1 METLM
6 KMKWKIGSV
15 EIENPFILAPMAGV
29 TDLPFRILCKEQGAG
44 LLCTEMVSA
53 KAISFHNKNTISLM
67 QIDPVEHPVSMQ
79 IFGSE
84 PDLMAEVAKSI
95 EEQPFDIL
103 DINMGCPVKKIV
115 NNKSGSYLMK
125 DLKLASEII
134 ETAVKSTKLKVS
146 VKFRKGWDM
155 NSVNAVEF
163 ARMCEDSGAAYLTV
177 HGRTRSAFYSG
188 EADWDIICR
197 VKQTVKIPVIG
208 NGDIATPYD
217 AERMIKETGVDG
229 VMIGRACLGNPWLI
243 SQTHRYLNE
252 RIEPQPIPVSEIKAF
267 LLKHIQELSAYY
279 GQDMGLA
286 ISRKFVCWYC
296 KNLRDAKRFREIYTK
311 LNDYDA
317 AMKAIDEYFDSF
329 AGEER

>member
-1 METLM
+1 M
-6 KMKWKIGSV
+6 K
-15 EIENPFILAPMAGV
+15 ILDFDSNVFMAPMAGI
-29 TDLPFRILCKEQGAG
+29 TDKPLRRLTASLGPGTIVS
-44 LLCTEMVSA
+44 EMVA
-53 KAISFHNKNTISLM
+53 VNAIQRKNPKTYRIA
-67 QIDPVEHPVSMQ
+67 DVRDEPYPVVVQLVGGAPVL
-79 IFGSE
+79 FGE
-84 PDLMAEVAKSI
+84 AVRLAEELGARSI
-95 EEQPFDIL
+95 

>member
-1 METLM
+1 M
-6 KMKWKIGSV
+6 K
-15 EIENPFILAPMAGV
+15 ILDFDSNVFMAPMAGI
-29 TDLPFRILCKEQGAG
+29 TDKPLRRLTASLGPGTIVS
-44 LLCTEMVSA
+44 EMVA
-53 KAISFHNKNTISLM
+53 VNAIQRKNPKTYRIADVRDEPYPVVVQLVGG
-67 QIDPVEHPVSMQ
+67 DPVL
-79 IFGSE
+79 FGE
-84 PDLMAEVAKSI
+84 AVRLAEELGARSI
-95 EEQPFDIL
+95 

-252 RIEPQPIPVSEIKAF
+252 GVEPQPIPVSEIKAF
-267 LLKHIQELSAYY
+267 LLKHIQELSTYY

>member
-1 METLM
+1 M
-6 KMKWKIGSV
+6 K
-15 EIENPFILAPMAGV
+15 ILDFDSNVFMAPMAGI
-29 TDLPFRILCKEQGAG
+29 TDKPLRRLTASLGPGTIVS
-44 LLCTEMVSA
+44 EMVA
-53 KAISFHNKNTISLM
+53 VNAIQRKNPKTYRIADVRDEPYPVVVQLVGG
-67 QIDPVEHPVSMQ
+67 DPVL
-79 IFGSE
+79 FGE
-84 PDLMAEVAKSI
+84 AVRLAEELGARSI
-95 EEQPFDIL
+95 

-146 VKFRKGWDM
+146 IKFRKGWDM

>member
-1 METLM
+1 MM
-6 KMKWKIGSV
+6 K
-15 EIENPFILAPMAGV
+15 ILDFDSNVFMAPMAGI
-29 TDLPFRILCKEQGAG
+29 TDKPLRRLTASLGPGTIVS
-44 LLCTEMVSA
+44 EMVA
-53 KAISFHNKNTISLM
+53 VNAIQRKNPKTYRIADVRDEPYPVVVQLVGG
-67 QIDPVEHPVSMQ
+67 DPVL
-79 IFGSE
+79 FGE
-84 PDLMAEVAKSI
+84 AVRLAEELGARSI
-95 EEQPFDIL
+95 

>member
-1 METLM
+1 M
-6 KMKWKIGSV
+6 K
-15 EIENPFILAPMAGV
+15 ILDFDSNVFMAPMAGI
-29 TDLPFRILCKEQGAG
+29 TDKPLRRLTASLGPGTIVS
-44 LLCTEMVSA
+44 EMVA
-53 KAISFHNKNTISLM
+53 VNAIQRKNPKTYRIA
-67 QIDPVEHPVSMQ
+67 DVRDEPYPVVVQLVGGAPVL
-79 IFGSE
+79 FGE
-84 PDLMAEVAKSI
+84 AVRLVEELGARSI
-95 EEQPFDIL
+95 
-103 DINMGCPVKKIV
+103 DINMGCPVKKII

-188 EADWDIICR
+188 EADWDIIRR
-197 VKQTVKIPVIG
+197 VKQVVKIPVIG

-252 RIEPQPIPVSEIKAF
+252 GIEPKPIPVSEIKAF

>member
-1 METLM
+1 M
-6 KMKWKIGSV
+6 K
-15 EIENPFILAPMAGV
+15 ILDFDSNVFMAPMAGI
-29 TDLPFRILCKEQGAG
+29 TDKPLRRLTASLGPGTIVS
-44 LLCTEMVSA
+44 EMVA
-53 KAISFHNKNTISLM
+53 VNAIQRKNPKTYRIADVRDEPYPVVVQLVGG
-67 QIDPVEHPVSMQ
+67 DPVL
-79 IFGSE
+79 FGE
-84 PDLMAEVAKSI
+84 AVRLAEELGARSI
-95 EEQPFDIL
+95 

-243 SQTHRYLNE
+243 SQTHRYLNK

>member
-1 METLM
+1 M
-6 KMKWKIGSV
+6 K
-15 EIENPFILAPMAGV
+15 ILDFDSNVFMAPMAGI
-29 TDLPFRILCKEQGAG
+29 TDKPLRRLTASLGPGTIVS
-44 LLCTEMVSA
+44 EMVA
-53 KAISFHNKNTISLM
+53 VNAIQRKNPKTYRIADVRDEPYPVVVQLVGG
-67 QIDPVEHPVSMQ
+67 DPVL
-79 IFGSE
+79 FGE
-84 PDLMAEVAKSI
+84 AVRLAEELGARSI
-95 EEQPFDIL
+95 

-155 NSVNAVEF
+155 NSINAVEF